1 MPDEIDQAQAC
12 NEDFQAFALEL
23 NQRSRE
29 PGTYTGIYCVECD
42 EEIPEQRR
50 KAMPGCRRC
59 IDCQTL
65 HENWRPL

>member
-1 MPDEIDQAQAC
+1 MSDEIDQAQGH

-29 PGTYTGIYCVECD
+29 PGTYTGIYCVDCD
-42 EEIPEQRR
+42 EEIPAARR
-50 KAMPGCRRC
+50 EAQKNCRRC

-65 HENWRPL
+65 HENWRAL